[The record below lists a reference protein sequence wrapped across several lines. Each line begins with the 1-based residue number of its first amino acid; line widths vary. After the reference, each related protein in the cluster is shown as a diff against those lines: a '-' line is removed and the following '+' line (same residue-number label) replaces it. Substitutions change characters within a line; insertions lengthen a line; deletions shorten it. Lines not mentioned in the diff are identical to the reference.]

1 MSGNPFA
8 AAMADE
14 GDFYELENHEDENK
28 LVENAYDPFQP
39 IEEGTLSLHTDYF

>member
-14 GDFYELENHEDENK
+14 GDFYKLENHEDDNQH
-28 LVENAYDPFQP
+28 VENAYDPFQP
-39 IEEGTLSLHTDYF
+39 IDDGTASLNTD